1 MNIVLNVWIEN
12 KEEGSGTS
20 CDMESESYRRNH
32 MFKKNIK
39 ELVSRGN
46 KKNAKF
52 KQKMVSMY
60 DVSSVMHP
68 IPEYKTSKHGI
79 IYTNIICKDQKI
91 KRWSSN
97 GKVMR
102 SWCVCGGLL
111 NGLD

>member
-1 MNIVLNVWIEN
+1 
-12 KEEGSGTS
+12 
-20 CDMESESYRRNH
+20 

-46 KKNAKF
+46 KKNDKF

-91 KRWSSN
+91 KR
-97 GKVMR
+97 
-102 SWCVCGGLL
+102 
-111 NGLD
+111 